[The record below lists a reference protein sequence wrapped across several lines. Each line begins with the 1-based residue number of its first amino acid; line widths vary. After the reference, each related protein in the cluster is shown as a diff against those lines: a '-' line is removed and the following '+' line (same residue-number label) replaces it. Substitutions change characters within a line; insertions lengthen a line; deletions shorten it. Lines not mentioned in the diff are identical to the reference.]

1 MPAIVIAFVIA
12 ASGPLGYQAAS
23 AIRTH
28 LAASTPC
35 LAETHSPQAARM
47 HIHVRTSAVPLGVQA
62 YTDNVQAYS
71 DGSYT
76 VEAVAILD
84 GRPVAT
90 ASASSTSTTVW
101 VSIGAV
107 TLRLPLGS
115 PAQAAESAARQ
126 LASRLR
132 HLCQAPAPEQDR
144 GPAS

>member
-28 LAASTPC
+28 LAASAPC
-35 LAETHSPQAARM
+35 LSETHSPEAARM

-101 VSIGAV
+101 VSIGPV

-132 HLCQAPAPEQDR
+132 PLCQAPVPEQDK

>member
-23 AIRTH
+23 AIRAH
-28 LAASTPC
+28 LAASAPC

-47 HIHVRTSAVPLGVQA
+47 HVHVRTSVVPLGVQA
-62 YTDNVQAYS
+62 YTDSVQAYS

-76 VEAVAILD
+76 VEAVAVLD

-101 VSIGAV
+101 VSIGTV
-107 TLRLPLGS
+107 TLRIPLGS
-115 PAQAAESAARQ
+115 PAQAVESAARQ
-126 LASRLR
+126 LAARLS
-132 HLCQAPAPEQDR
+132 HLCQAPVPEQDR